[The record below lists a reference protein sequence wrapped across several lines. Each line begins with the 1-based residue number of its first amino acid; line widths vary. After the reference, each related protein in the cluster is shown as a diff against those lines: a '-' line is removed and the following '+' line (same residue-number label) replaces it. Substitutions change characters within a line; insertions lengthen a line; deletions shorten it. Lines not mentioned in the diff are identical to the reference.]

1 MLDITSIP
9 LFGGLRKEEIRT
21 ILAAATNRKFEK
33 SETLILA
40 ESPATRLMVVKTGF
54 VNFYVTTEKGQKL
67 MLRRF
72 VPGNVLGIAA
82 FLDEPMGYLGTAT
95 AIGDV
100 EALVWEHSKV
110 IQLARAYPAFFQN
123 AFRIALQYIAIYAR
137 RHISLVT
144 NTAQE
149 RLAYALTSIGSRE
162 GRTLMTGVEVDIR
175 NEDLA
180 ALADVG
186 YFTASRLLKKWE
198 RAGAVMKSR
207 GKILIR
213 IPEKLLADEDRPKKS
228 LAIPVPPKYPVP
240 RSKSHGNGRGVV
252 K

>member
-1 MLDITSIP
+1 MIDLTSIP
-9 LFGGLRKEEIRT
+9 LFSGLGKDEIRT
-21 ILAAATNRKFEK
+21 ILAAAVEK
-33 SETLILA
+33 KYKRSETLILA
-40 ESPATRLMVVKTGF
+40 ENPATRLMVVKVGF
-54 VNFYVTTEKGQKL
+54 VNFYIATEKGQRIL
-67 MLRRF
+67 LRRF
-72 VPGNVLGIAA
+72 APGNAFGIAA

-95 AIGDV
+95 AVGDV
-100 EALVWEHSKV
+100 EVLAWEHSKV
-110 IQLARAYPAFFQN
+110 VQLARAYPAFSQN
-123 AFRIALQYIAIYAR
+123 AFRIALRYIALYAQ

-149 RLAYALTSIGSRE
+149 RLAHALASIGSRE
-162 GRTLMTGVEVDIR
+162 GHMLTSGVEVDIR

-213 IPEKLLADEDRPKKS
+213 IPEKLLAEE
-228 LAIPVPPKYPVP
+228 VPHQKTA
-240 RSKSHGNGRGVV
+240 
-252 K
+252 